1 MATHSSVLAWRI
13 PWTDEPGGLH
23 SHKEWDMTERLTVS
37 GNQSQTLLGWR
48 IRLLCLPA
56 VSIQCVEGDL
66 VPSQVI
72 SFKYGSV
79 YMSIP
84 MYPSSPP
91 FRFGNHKF
99 SKSVCFASKLISIIF
114 KDSTYKWYHTYDKYH
129 YDKSYDLQYKNK
141 QKQNKNPTSKNKQ
154 SGTRDWHLK
163 MGPVLWDQALNL
175 WSLCW
180 LWVVSEVNCWTPSWY
195 LENWWVWAWHWGGET
210 IHIGATSVSGDSFP
224 LPPFY
229 SHEYTDKLLQ
239 AHRKIRSII
248 RWLLHTHP
256 SESS

>member
-1 MATHSSVLAWRI
+1 MKTNTQYDLEECKFARHFLGFPGGSVKNLPAVWETRGSIPGSGRFLEKEMATHSSVLAWRI

-163 MGPVLWDQALNL
+163 MGQ
-175 WSLCW
+175 SCG
-180 LWVVSEVNCWTPSWY
+180 TKPSTCG
-195 LENWWVWAWHWGGET
+195 VCAD
-210 IHIGATSVSGDSFP
+210 SG
-224 LPPFY
+224 
-229 SHEYTDKLLQ
+229 
-239 AHRKIRSII
+239 
-248 RWLLHTHP
+248 
-256 SESS
+256 